1 MHHSFRRLEAFYW
14 VARLGSFHAAARHLN
29 LTQPTVSLRIRDLE
43 RELGMTV
50 FDRSSYRPRL
60 LPHAARI
67 LRNTEQILSLTD
79 EIEKQSQGVEQLFG
93 LLRIGAADSFALTC
107 LPDLLKA
114 IERQYPALNVEVCVA
129 FSQSLSRQLTDREI
143 DVAFL
148 SHPDITSALTVEPLG
163 NHDLAWVASP
173 LLEFPEGP
181 LRPTNLVATP
191 IITNPPPSHLSK
203 SIIDWFAEDGFRP
216 SRISTCDSLS
226 IMINLTISGFGISL
240 LPVRLLAPEFEQGQ
254 LLLLPTK
261 PAIPPHVFYVAFR
274 SEEAP
279 PGIGNVIGTA
289 KEILKKKNILSPLR
303 TTA

>member
-50 FDRSSYRPRL
+50 FDRSGYRPRL

-67 LRNTEQILSLTD
+67 LRNTEQIFSLTG
-79 EIEKQSQGVEQLFG
+79 EIEKLGQGVEELFG
-93 LLRIGAADSFALTC
+93 LLRIGAADSFAMTC

-114 IERQYPALNVEVCVA
+114 IERQYPALNVEVSVA
-129 FSQSLSRQLTDREI
+129 FSQSLSQQLANREI

-173 LLEFPEGP
+173 QMGFRAGP
-181 LRPTNLVATP
+181 LRPTDLVRTP

-203 SIIDWFAEDGFRP
+203 SIIDWFAGDDLRP
-216 SRISTCDSLS
+216 SRISTCNSLS
-226 IMINLTISGFGISL
+226 IIIDLTVSGFGISL
-240 LPVRLLAPEFEQGQ
+240 LPVRFLASEFERGR
-254 LLLLPTK
+254 LSLLPTK
-261 PAIPPHVFYVAFR
+261 PAIPPHAFYVAYR

-279 PGIGNVIGTA
+279 PGIGAVIGTA
-289 KEILKKKNILSPLR
+289 REILEQKKILSPLR